1 MAISPTSSSSSSELF
16 FSESENSVDV
26 LLEKQDVIISALRYE
41 NENLKKEINQLKEI
55 IRAHLV
61 GSLKTINALFE
72 KVL

>member
-1 MAISPTSSSSSSELF
+1 MAISPSSSSSSSELF

-26 LLEKQDVIISALRYE
+26 LLEEQDIIISALRHE

-61 GSLKTINALFE
+61 GCLKTINALFE